1 MQIPRAVAVFNKH
14 VNNRVQRLW
23 AWLLPPWA
31 ILQHTGRKSGTVY
44 RTPIVGFVGAD
55 GFAVPLLYGDQS
67 DWARNLLA
75 ANGGIIERK
84 GRKYELRAPRVID
97 SKSVAISGIGAR
109 YVRAASKA
117 FVATIGPRVQEFG
130 D

>member
-14 VNNRVQRLW
+14 INNRVQGLW

-31 ILQHTGRKSGTVY
+31 IMRHTGRKSGTVY

-55 GFAVPLLYGDQS
+55 GFAVPLLYGEQS
-67 DWARNLLA
+67 HWALNLLA

-84 GRKYELRAPRVID
+84 GHKYQLQNPRIVD
-97 SKSVAISGIGAR
+97 SESVAISGIGAR
-109 YVRAASKA
+109 YVRAAPKA
-117 FVATIGPRVQEFG
+117 FVATIGPRV
-130 D
+130 